1 MIQVDYSSNLV
12 FIRQWFLIGLK
23 QFMYFEIF
31 DQNNNIQGIE
41 ENGELFEEDR
51 EEDKEYL
58 RIYNYNFFF
67 LQLISFIEN
76 N

>member
-12 FIRQWFLIGLK
+12 FIRQWFLIWLK
-23 QFMYFEIF
+23 QCMYFEIF

>member
-1 MIQVDYSSNLV
+1 MIQVDYSSNLF

-23 QFMYFEIF
+23 QCMYFEIF

-41 ENGELFEEDR
+41 ENEELFEEDR

>member
-12 FIRQWFLIGLK
+12 FIRQWFLFGLK
-23 QFMYFEIF
+23 QCMYFEIF

-41 ENGELFEEDR
+41 ENEELLEEDR

>member
-1 MIQVDYSSNLV
+1 MIQVDYSSNLF
-12 FIRQWFLIGLK
+12 FIWQWFLIWLK
-23 QFMYFEIF
+23 QCMYFEIF
-31 DQNNNIQGIE
+31 DQNNNIQDIE

-51 EEDKEYL
+51 EEDKECL

>member
-1 MIQVDYSSNLV
+1 MIQVDYSSNLF

-23 QFMYFEIF
+23 QCMYFEIF

>member
-23 QFMYFEIF
+23 QCMYFEIF

>member
-1 MIQVDYSSNLV
+1 MIQVDYSSNLF

-23 QFMYFEIF
+23 QCMNFEIF

-41 ENGELFEEDR
+41 ENGELLEEDR

-67 LQLISFIEN
+67 LQRISFIESN
-76 N
+76 

>member
-12 FIRQWFLIGLK
+12 FIWQWFLIGLK
-23 QFMYFEIF
+23 QCMYFEIF

>member
-1 MIQVDYSSNLV
+1 MIQVDYSNLF

-23 QFMYFEIF
+23 QCMYFEIF
-31 DQNNNIQGIE
+31 DQNNNIQDIE

-67 LQLISFIEN
+67 LQRISFIGN

>member
-1 MIQVDYSSNLV
+1 
-12 FIRQWFLIGLK
+12 
-23 QFMYFEIF
+23 MYFEIF

-51 EEDKEYL
+51 EEDKECL

>member
-1 MIQVDYSSNLV
+1 
-12 FIRQWFLIGLK
+12 
-23 QFMYFEIF
+23 MYFEIF

-58 RIYNYNFFF
+58 WIYNYNFFF
-67 LQLISFIEN
+67 FIVN
-76 N
+76 QFY

>member
-23 QFMYFEIF
+23 QCMYFEIF

-51 EEDKEYL
+51 EEDKEY
-58 RIYNYNFFF
+58 
-67 LQLISFIEN
+67 
-76 N
+76 

>member
-1 MIQVDYSSNLV
+1 
-12 FIRQWFLIGLK
+12 
-23 QFMYFEIF
+23 MYFEIF
-31 DQNNNIQGIE
+31 DQNNNIQGIK

>member
-23 QFMYFEIF
+23 QCMYFEIF

-41 ENGELFEEDR
+41 ENEELLEEDR